1 MYLEGTS
8 SNGISAQQRA
18 GHFEMQ
24 DTQFLKKKSLKKLKS
39 CYGTTGYHGKNKQ
52 INKEINS

>member
-8 SNGISAQQRA
+8 SNGISAEQRR

-24 DTQFLKKKSLKKLKS
+24 DTQFKKKLIKKIKVLLW
-39 CYGTTGYHGKNKQ
+39 HHWV
-52 INKEINS
+52 